1 MKLITGLPRTA
12 SSFLCQWF
20 KTEGP
25 QMIPKCYS
33 DHLPTDYTQ
42 QKNLK
47 KQLCEPLWLTHEM
60 TFNRNFVH
68 DNIINEINN
77 IEEYNKQFSEGKEQV
92 LKLAP
97 MVFYK
102 YCLHRFDT
110 VIICMRD
117 KESWLKS
124 AKNHGTFNWIYK
136 CKPNWIPDNHYFRII
151 NSINPEL
158 LFYEYWSNESRE
170 TYFYCEKKDINCL
183 VYNYADDESFA
194 GLHKYFGLPIKK
206 HEDYSYWLSRRF

>member
-1 MKLITGLPRTA
+1 MT
-12 SSFLCQWF
+12 
-20 KTEGP
+20 
-25 QMIPKCYS
+25 PKCYS

-68 DNIINEINN
+68 DQIIREVDL
-77 IEEYNKQFSEGKEQV
+77 IEKENLKKAEGKEQV

-102 YCLHRFDT
+102 YCMHRFDT
-110 VIICMRD
+110 VIICIRD
-117 KESWLKS
+117 QESWIKS

-136 CKPNWIPDNHYFRII
+136 CKPNWIPDNIYFDII
-151 NSINPEL
+151 NDHNPEVA
-158 LFYEYWSNESRE
+158 FYAFWNYECLK
-170 TYFYCEKKDINCL
+170 TYSYCKLNNIPYIF
-183 VYNYADDESFA
+183 YNYADNESFA
-194 GLHKYFGLPIKK
+194 YLHKHFGLPVKK
-206 HEDYSYWLSRRF
+206 HDDYSYWLSRRF